1 MKNILFINHSIRDGG
16 PGRSLYYLLK
26 HFDYEGF
33 NVNVLIPDRK
43 VFSSNIERDK
53 LKVNQIINSNFPENL
68 KRQNFKYKNKPF
80 SILPVDIVVNLFR
93 LIFLM
98 FDLKKDLKRNQIDVI
113 YCNGTLAKFFGAILG
128 SYYSI
133 KVIWHVRNYQKNI
146 FLSFFLNFLSSFS
159 CVKKIICVSES
170 TMSQFRDKN
179 KCIVI
184 NNGVDTEE
192 FNPKSVEKK
201 LRSEFNI
208 DKNKIIIG
216 TAGRVVPRKRFDHF
230 INIGI
235 EIFKKYKKNCVFV
248 LVGDTPS
255 YFDQSLMKD
264 LKLMVSK
271 ENLEDKII
279 FTGYTDRV
287 ESYIS
292 DFDIFFIPSMYE
304 DPFPRVV
311 VESMSLAKPV
321 VGYNIGGIG
330 EAIDDKVNGFSFNLG
345 DSNLIKSI
353 LELIENQDLRIQMSF
368 EARKKAVNFYDSR
381 IIASKIIN
389 QIKLLFS

>member
-43 VFSSNIERDK
+43 VFSCNIERDK

-201 LRSEFNI
+201 SNRKTAIPNI
-208 DKNKIIIG
+208 KILVTYSPKI
-216 TAGRVVPRKRFDHF
+216 TSKR
-230 INIGI
+230 
-235 EIFKKYKKNCVFV
+235 
-248 LVGDTPS
+248 L
-255 YFDQSLMKD
+255 KD
-264 LKLMVSK
+264 L
-271 ENLEDKII
+271 
-279 FTGYTDRV
+279 
-287 ESYIS
+287 
-292 DFDIFFIPSMYE
+292 
-304 DPFPRVV
+304 
-311 VESMSLAKPV
+311 
-321 VGYNIGGIG
+321 
-330 EAIDDKVNGFSFNLG
+330 
-345 DSNLIKSI
+345 LI
-353 LELIENQDLRIQMSF
+353 
-368 EARKKAVNFYDSR
+368 
-381 IIASKIIN
+381 
-389 QIKLLFS
+389 